1 MTVALI
7 AFAIVIGLVL
17 VRVPI
22 GIAMGT
28 VGALGFV
35 YLRDGR
41 WSAGLGPAADSVLD
55 VAQND
60 ALSVIPLFILMGMLI
75 AQSGMAHDLYRAAYA
90 AVGRLPGGLAM
101 STILAC
107 GGFSAVSGSS
117 LATAATMSQVALP
130 SMRKFGYHDT
140 LSTASVAA
148 GGTLGIL
155 IPPSIILII
164 YGFLTGQSIGKLFLA
179 GILPGV
185 LGIVLYLFAVAFV
198 VWRKPDAGPA
208 GPPMDR
214 GEAKRSII
222 RVIPILLLFLIIIG
236 GIYGQVFTADE
247 AAGVGAFGAIVISIA
262 IGRFSWSG
270 LIRALSQTVKTSV
283 GLFVLLIGADIFN
296 RLITRAGLPD
306 DLLALV
312 QGNGFGPFTVLAIM
326 MVIYLILGAVFESL
340 SMITLTVPVF
350 APLIASLGFFEGDV
364 TGEMALIWFGII
376 VVVVTEISLI
386 TPPIG
391 LNVFVLRS
399 VVTDVS
405 TGTIFRGVTP
415 FWVADIVR
423 LIVLICLP
431 ALSLLLPMGIVSFGG
446 V

>member
-1 MTVALI
+1 MITSLI
-7 AFAIVIGLVL
+7 AFALVIALVL
-17 VRVPI
+17 LRVPI
-22 GIAMGT
+22 GFAMGG
-28 VGALGFV
+28 VGTIGFV
-35 YLRDGR
+35 ILRDWR
-41 WSAGLGPAADSVLD
+41 WSAGLGPAADSILD
-55 VAQND
+55 VTQND
-60 ALSVIPLFILMGMLI
+60 ALSVIPLFILMGMII

-117 LATAATMSQVALP
+117 LATAATMSKVALP
-130 SMRKFGYHDT
+130 SMRKFGYHDS

-179 GILPGV
+179 GILPGL
-185 LGIVLYLFAVAFV
+185 LGIILYLCAVAFV
-198 VWRKPDAGPA
+198 VWRRPDAGPA
-208 GPPMDR
+208 GAPMSAA
-214 GEAKRSII
+214 EARASLL
-222 RVIPILLLFLIIIG
+222 RVLPILALFTLIIG

-247 AAGVGAFGAIVISIA
+247 AAGVGAFGAIVISA
-262 IGRFSWSG
+262 LIGRFSWAG
-270 LIRALSQTVKTSV
+270 LIEALAQTVKTSV
-283 GLFVLLIGADIFN
+283 GLFVLLIGAEIFN
-296 RLITRAGLPD
+296 RLITRAGLPG
-306 DLLALV
+306 DLLVLV
-312 QGNGFGPFTVLAIM
+312 QGAGFEPFTVLIM
-326 MVIYLILGAVFESL
+326 IMLVYLVLGAVFESL

-350 APLIASLGFFEGDV
+350 APLIASLGFFAGD
-364 TGEMALIWFGII
+364 TSGEMALIWFGIL

-399 VVTDVS
+399 VVSDVS

-415 FWVADIVR
+415 FWAADIIR
-423 LIVLICLP
+423 LAILIALP
-431 ALSLLLPMGIVSFGG
+431 LFALWLPMGVSGFQ
-446 V
+446 

>member
-1 MTVALI
+1 MIISLI
-7 AFAIVIGLVL
+7 AFAIVITLVL
-17 VRVPI
+17 IRVPI
-22 GIAMGT
+22 GIAMGA
-28 VGALGFV
+28 VGAVGFV
-35 YLRDGR
+35 YLRGGR
-41 WSAGLGPAADSVLD
+41 WSAGLGPAADSILD
-55 VAQND
+55 VTQND
-60 ALSVIPLFILMGMLI
+60 ALSVIPLFIFMGMLI

-117 LATAATMSQVALP
+117 LATAATMSKVALP
-130 SMRKFGYHDT
+130 SMRKFGYHDS

-179 GILPGV
+179 GILPGL
-185 LGIVLYLFAVAFV
+185 LGIVLYLCAVAFV
-198 VWRKPDAGPA
+198 VWRKPEAGPA
-208 GPPMDR
+208 GKAMSAK
-214 GEAKRSII
+214 EACDSMI
-222 RVIPILLLFLIIIG
+222 RVIPILVLFVIIIG
-236 GIYGQVFTADE
+236 GIYGQIFTADE
-247 AAGVGAFGAIVISIA
+247 AAGVGAFGAIIISII

-270 LIRALSQTVKTSV
+270 LVDALAQTVKTSV

-296 RLITRAGLPD
+296 RLVTRAGLPG
-306 DLLALV
+306 DLLDLV
-312 QGNGFGPFTVLAIM
+312 QGVGFEPFTVLA
-326 MVIYLILGAVFESL
+326 LIVVVYILLGAVFESL

-364 TGEMALIWFGII
+364 TGELALIWFGII

-399 VVTDVS
+399 VVKDVS
-405 TGTIFRGVTP
+405 TATIFKGVTP
-415 FWVADIVR
+415 FWLADIIR
-423 LIVLICLP
+423 LIVLIALP
-431 ALSLLLPMGIVSFGG
+431 AFALLLPMGVISFGG
-446 V
+446 P

>member
-1 MTVALI
+1 MIVSLI
-7 AFAIVIGLVL
+7 AFAIVIALVL

-22 GIAMGT
+22 GIAMGG
-28 VGALGFV
+28 VGAIGFV

-41 WSAGLGPAADSVLD
+41 WSAGLGPAADSILD
-55 VAQND
+55 VTQND

-117 LATAATMSQVALP
+117 LATAATMAQVALP
-130 SMRKFGYHDT
+130 SMRKYGYHDT

-179 GILPGV
+179 GILPGL
-185 LGIVLYLFAVAFV
+185 LGILLYLCAVAFV
-198 VWRKPDAGPA
+198 VWRTPEAGPA
-208 GPPMDR
+208 GARMSA
-214 GEAKRSII
+214 GEARQSIL
-222 RVIPILLLFLIIIG
+222 RVIPILVLFLIIIG
-236 GIYGQVFTADE
+236 GIYGQIFTADE
-247 AAGVGAFGAIVISIA
+247 AAGIGAFGAILISIA
-262 IGRFSWSG
+262 IGRFSWAG
-270 LIRALSQTVKTSV
+270 LVAALSQTVKTSV

-296 RLITRAGLPD
+296 RLISRAGLPE

-312 QGNGFGPFTVLAIM
+312 QVGGFEPFTVLAIM
-326 MVIYLILGAVFESL
+326 MLIYLILGAVFESL

-364 TGEMALIWFGII
+364 SGEMALIWFGII

-399 VVTDVS
+399 VVDDVS

-415 FWVADIVR
+415 FWMADIVR
-423 LIVLICLP
+423 LVILISLP
-431 ALSLLLPMGIVSFGG
+431 AFALLLPMGVTGFGP
-446 V
+446 

>member
-1 MTVALI
+1 MTIALI
-7 AFAIVIGLVL
+7 AFAIVIALVL

-28 VGALGFV
+28 VGAIGFV
-35 YLRDGR
+35 YLRGGR
-41 WSAGLGPAADSVLD
+41 WSAGLGPAADSILD

-60 ALSVIPLFILMGMLI
+60 ALSVIPLFILMGMII

-117 LATAATMSQVALP
+117 LATAATMSKVALP
-130 SMRKFGYHDT
+130 SMRKFGYHDS

-179 GILPGV
+179 GILPGL
-185 LGIVLYLFAVAFV
+185 LGIVLYLGAVGFV
-198 VWRKPDAGPA
+198 VWRKPEAGPA
-208 GPPMDR
+208 GNAMDWA
-214 GEAKRSII
+214 EARSCIL
-222 RVIPILLLFLIIIG
+222 RVIPILALFVIIIG
-236 GIYGQVFTADE
+236 GIYGQIFTADE
-247 AAGVGAFGAIVISIA
+247 AAGVGAFGAILIA
-262 IGRFSWSG
+262 ILIGRFSWAG
-270 LIRALSQTVKTSV
+270 LIDALSQTVRTSV

-296 RLITRAGLPD
+296 RLITRAGLTD
-306 DLLALV
+306 DLLGFL
-312 QGNGFGPFTVLAIM
+312 QGAGLEPFAVLGLI
-326 MVIYLILGAVFESL
+326 VLIYLVLGAVFESL

-405 TGTIFRGVTP
+405 AATIFKGVTP
-415 FWVADIVR
+415 FWIADIIR
-423 LIVLICLP
+423 LIILIALP
-431 ALSLLLPMGIVSFGG
+431 AFALMLPLGVLGFG
-446 V
+446 

>member
-1 MTVALI
+1 MTVSLI
-7 AFAIVIGLVL
+7 AFAVVIGLVL
-17 VRVPI
+17 LRVPI

-28 VGALGFV
+28 VGTIGFV
-35 YLRDGR
+35 ILRDWR
-41 WSAGLGPAADSVLD
+41 WSAGLGPAADSILD
-55 VAQND
+55 VTQND
-60 ALSVIPLFILMGMLI
+60 ALSVIPLFILMGMI
-75 AQSGMAHDLYRAAYA
+75 VAQSGMAHDLYRAAYA
-90 AVGRLPGGLAM
+90 LVGRLPGGLAM

-117 LATAATMSQVALP
+117 LATAATMSKVALP
-130 SMRKFGYHDT
+130 SMRKFGYHDS

-179 GILPGV
+179 GILPGL
-185 LGIVLYLFAVAFV
+185 LGILLYLGAVAFV
-198 VWRKPDAGPA
+198 VWRKPEAGPA
-208 GPPMDR
+208 GQPMYADEIR
-214 GEAKRSII
+214 ASIL
-222 RVIPILLLFLIIIG
+222 RVIPILVLFVIIIG

-247 AAGVGAFGAIVISIA
+247 AAGVGAFGAIVISVI
-262 IGRFSWSG
+262 IGRFSWGG
-270 LIRALSQTVKTSV
+270 LIEALSQTVKTSV

-306 DLLALV
+306 DLLALA
-312 QGNGFGPFTVLAIM
+312 QGVGFEPFMILGMIVL
-326 MVIYLILGAVFESL
+326 IYLLLGAVFESL

-405 TGTIFRGVTP
+405 TGTIFKGVTP
-415 FWVADIVR
+415 FWIADILR
-423 LIVLICLP
+423 LIFLITLP
-431 ALSLLLPMGIVSFGG
+431 FFALWLPMGVFGFG
-446 V
+446 

>member
-17 VRVPI
+17 LRVPI
-22 GIAMGT
+22 GIAMGV
-28 VGALGFV
+28 VGAIGFV
-35 YLRDGR
+35 ILRDWR
-41 WSAGLGPAADSVLD
+41 WSAGLGPAADSILD
-55 VAQND
+55 VTQND
-60 ALSVIPLFILMGMLI
+60 ALSVIPLFILMGMII

-90 AVGRLPGGLAM
+90 VVGRLPGGLAM

-117 LATAATMSQVALP
+117 LATAATMSKVALP
-130 SMRKFGYHDT
+130 SMRKFGYHDS

-179 GILPGV
+179 GILPGI
-185 LGIVLYLFAVAFV
+185 LGILLYLCAVAFV
-198 VWRKPDAGPA
+198 VWRKPEVGPS
-208 GPPMDR
+208 GKPMSR
-214 GEAKRSII
+214 AEVRESVL
-222 RVIPILLLFLIIIG
+222 RVIPIMILFVIIIG

-247 AAGVGAFGAIVISIA
+247 AAGVGAFGAIVISIV
-262 IGRFSWSG
+262 IGRFSWKG
-270 LIRALSQTVKTSV
+270 LTDALGQTVKTSV

-296 RLITRAGLPD
+296 RLITRAGLPG

-312 QGNGFGPFTVLAIM
+312 QGAGFEPFTILALIIL
-326 MVIYLILGAVFESL
+326 IYLVLGAVFESL

-350 APLIASLGFFEGDV
+350 APLIASLGFFEGDM

-405 TGTIFRGVTP
+405 AATIFRGVTP

-423 LIVLICLP
+423 LIFLVALP
-431 ALSLLLPMGIVSFGG
+431 FIALSVPMGVWSFG
-446 V
+446 

>member
-17 VRVPI
+17 LRVPI
-22 GIAMGT
+22 GIAMGV
-28 VGALGFV
+28 VGAIGFV
-35 YLRDGR
+35 ILRDWR
-41 WSAGLGPAADSVLD
+41 WSAGLGPAADSILD
-55 VAQND
+55 VTQND
-60 ALSVIPLFILMGMLI
+60 ALSVIPLFILMGMII

-90 AVGRLPGGLAM
+90 IVGRLPGGLAM

-117 LATAATMSQVALP
+117 LATAATMSKVALP
-130 SMRKFGYHDT
+130 SMRKFGYADS

-179 GILPGV
+179 GILPGI
-185 LGIVLYLFAVAFV
+185 LGILLYLCAVAFV
-198 VWRKPDAGPA
+198 VWRKPEAGPA
-208 GPPMDR
+208 GTRMSCPEVR
-214 GEAKRSII
+214 ESVL
-222 RVIPILLLFLIIIG
+222 RVIPILILFVIIIG

-247 AAGVGAFGAIVISIA
+247 AAGVGAFGAIVISIF
-262 IGRFSWSG
+262 IGRFSWKG
-270 LIRALSQTVKTSV
+270 LIDALSQTVKTSV

-306 DLLALV
+306 DLLSLV
-312 QGNGFGPFTVLAIM
+312 QGAGFEPFTILALIIL
-326 MVIYLILGAVFESL
+326 VYLVLGAVFESL

-364 TGEMALIWFGII
+364 TGELSLIWFGII

-405 TGTIFRGVTP
+405 AGTIFRGVTP
-415 FWVADIVR
+415 FWVADIIR
-423 LIVLICLP
+423 LAFLVALP
-431 ALSLLLPMGIVSFGG
+431 FFALSIPMGVWSFG
-446 V
+446 

>member
-17 VRVPI
+17 LRVPI
-22 GIAMGT
+22 GIAMGV
-28 VGALGFV
+28 VGAIGFV
-35 YLRDGR
+35 ILRDWR
-41 WSAGLGPAADSVLD
+41 WSAGLGPAADSILD
-55 VAQND
+55 VTQND
-60 ALSVIPLFILMGMLI
+60 ALSVIPLFILMGMII

-90 AVGRLPGGLAM
+90 VVGRLPGGLAM

-130 SMRKFGYHDT
+130 SMRKYGYDDR

-179 GILPGV
+179 GILPGI
-185 LGIVLYLFAVAFV
+185 LGILLYLCAVAFV
-198 VWRKPDAGPA
+198 VWRRPEAGPA
-208 GPPMDR
+208 GERMTWPEVR
-214 GEAKRSII
+214 ASVL
-222 RVIPILLLFLIIIG
+222 RVIPILILFVIIIG

-247 AAGVGAFGAIVISIA
+247 AAGVGAFGAIVISA
-262 IGRFSWSG
+262 FIGRFSWRG
-270 LIRALSQTVKTSV
+270 LIDALSQTVKTSV
-283 GLFVLLIGADIFN
+283 GLFLLLIGAEIFN

-306 DLLALV
+306 DLLNLV
-312 QGNGFGPFTVLAIM
+312 QGAGLEPFTVLALI
-326 MVIYLILGAVFESL
+326 VLIYLVLGAVFESL

-350 APLIASLGFFEGDV
+350 APLVASLGFFAGDV

-391 LNVFVLRS
+391 LNIFVLRS

-405 TGTIFRGVTP
+405 TATIFKGVTP
-415 FWVADIVR
+415 FWAADIIR
-423 LIVLICLP
+423 LAFLIALP
-431 ALSLLLPMGIVSFGG
+431 FFSLLVPMGVWGFN
-446 V
+446 

>member
-17 VRVPI
+17 LRVPI
-22 GIAMGT
+22 GIAMGG
-28 VGALGFV
+28 VGALGFI
-35 YLRDGR
+35 YLRDWR
-41 WSAGLGPAADSVLD
+41 WSAGLGPAADSILD
-55 VAQND
+55 VTQND
-60 ALSVIPLFILMGMLI
+60 ALSVIPLFILIGMLI
-75 AQSGMAHDLYRAAYA
+75 AQSGIAHDLYRAAYA

-117 LATAATMSQVALP
+117 LATAATMSKVALP
-130 SMRKFGYHDT
+130 PMRKFGYHDR

-179 GILPGV
+179 GILPGI
-185 LGIVLYLFAVAFV
+185 LGILLYLLAVAFV
-198 VWRKPDAGPA
+198 VWRNPEAGPA
-208 GPPMDR
+208 GHRMD
-214 GEAKRSII
+214 AKETRESIV
-222 RVIPILLLFLIIIG
+222 RVIPILLLFVLIIG
-236 GIYGQVFTADE
+236 GIYGEIFTADE
-247 AAGVGAFGAIVISIA
+247 AAGIGAFGAIVISIA

-270 LIRALSQTVKTSV
+270 LSRALAQTVKTSV
-283 GLFVLLIGADIFN
+283 GLFVLLIGADIFK
-296 RLITRAGLPD
+296 RLITRAGLPG

-312 QGNGFGPFTVLAIM
+312 QGNGYDPFTILAIM
-326 MVIYLILGAVFESL
+326 MLIYLLLGAVFESL

-391 LNVFVLRS
+391 LNVFVLKS
-399 VVTDVS
+399 VVPDVS

-415 FWVADIVR
+415 FWIADIVR
-423 LIVLICLP
+423 LVILIALP
-431 ALSLLLPMGIVSFGG
+431 AFALLIPMGIIGFAGL
-446 V
+446 

>member
-1 MTVALI
+1 MDRI
-7 AFAIVIGLVL
+7 RNRDWDGSGSGPHGHRHGLG
-17 VRVPI
+17 RCARI
-22 GIAMGT
+22 
-28 VGALGFV
+28 V

-41 WSAGLGPAADSVLD
+41 WSAGLGPAADSILD
-55 VAQND
+55 VTQND

-164 YGFLTGQSIGKLFLA
+164 YGFLTGQSIGMLFLA
-179 GILPGV
+179 GILPGI
-185 LGIVLYLFAVAFV
+185 LGIFLYLCAVAFV

-208 GPPMDR
+208 GTPMDKS
-214 GEAKRSII
+214 EAKQSII
-222 RVIPILLLFLIIIG
+222 RVIPILILFVIIIG

-247 AAGVGAFGAIVISIA
+247 AAGVGAFGAIVISVA

-270 LIRALSQTVKTSV
+270 LIKALSQTVKTSV

-312 QGNGFGPFTVLAIM
+312 QGNGFEPFTVLAIM
-326 MVIYLILGAVFESL
+326 ILIYLVLGAVFESL
-340 SMITLTVPVF
+340 SMITLT
-350 APLIASLGFFEGDV
+350 
-364 TGEMALIWFGII
+364 
-376 VVVVTEISLI
+376 
-386 TPPIG
+386 
-391 LNVFVLRS
+391 
-399 VVTDVS
+399 
-405 TGTIFRGVTP
+405 
-415 FWVADIVR
+415 
-423 LIVLICLP
+423 
-431 ALSLLLPMGIVSFGG
+431 
-446 V
+446 

>member
-1 MTVALI
+1 MEISLI
-7 AFAIVIGLVL
+7 AFALVISLVLLRIPIGFAMGLV
-17 VRVPI
+17 
-22 GIAMGT
+22 
-28 VGALGFV
+28 GAVGFV
-35 YLRDGR
+35 YLRDWR
-41 WSAGLGPAADSVLD
+41 WSAGLGPAADSILD
-55 VAQND
+55 VTQND
-60 ALSVIPLFILMGMLI
+60 ALSVIPLFIFMGMLI

-90 AVGRLPGGLAM
+90 LVGRLPGGLAM

-130 SMRKFGYHDT
+130 PMRKFGYHDS

-179 GILPGV
+179 GILPGI
-185 LGIVLYLFAVAFV
+185 LGIALYLCAVVFV
-198 VWRKPDAGPA
+198 VWRNPKAGPA
-208 GPPMDR
+208 GEKLS
-214 GEAKRSII
+214 GAETKASVL
-222 RVIPILLLFLIIIG
+222 RVIPILVLFCIIIG
-236 GIYGQVFTADE
+236 GIYGRVFTADE
-247 AAGVGAFGAIVISIA
+247 AAGVGAFGAILISIA
-262 IGRFSWSG
+262 IGRFSFAK
-270 LIRALSQTVKTSV
+270 LMDALTQTVKTSV
-283 GLFVLLIGADIFN
+283 GLFVLLIGADIFS

-312 QGNGFGPFTVLAIM
+312 QGAGFEPFMILGM
-326 MVIYLILGAVFESL
+326 MILIYLVLGAVFESL

-350 APLIASLGFFEGDV
+350 APLIASLGFFEGDL
-364 TGEMALIWFGII
+364 TGEFALIWFGIV

-399 VVTDVS
+399 VVKDVS
-405 TGTIFRGVTP
+405 TATIFKGVTP

-423 LIVLICLP
+423 LALLVGLP
-431 ALSLLLPMGIVSFGG
+431 FLSLLLPVGIWGF
-446 V
+446 

>member
-7 AFAIVIGLVL
+7 CFAIVIALVL

-22 GIAMGT
+22 GIAMGL
-28 VGALGFV
+28 VGAIGFV
-35 YLRDGR
+35 FLRDWR
-41 WSAGLGPAADSVLD
+41 WSAGLGPAADSILD
-55 VAQND
+55 VTQND

-130 SMRKFGYHDT
+130 SMRKYGYHDT

-179 GILPGV
+179 GILPGI
-185 LGIVLYLFAVAFV
+185 LGVVLYLIAVAFV
-198 VWRKPDAGPA
+198 VWHKPEAGPA
-208 GPPMDR
+208 GAPMDAK
-214 GEAKRSII
+214 EARQSII
-222 RVIPILLLFLIIIG
+222 RVIPILILFVIIIG
-236 GIYGQVFTADE
+236 GIYAGIFTADE
-247 AAGVGAFGAIVISIA
+247 AAGVGAFGAIVISVA

-270 LIRALSQTVKTSV
+270 LVKAVSQTVTTSV

-296 RLITRAGLPD
+296 RLIIRTGLPD

-312 QGNGFGPFTVLAIM
+312 NDNGFGPFTVLAIM
-326 MVIYLILGAVFESL
+326 MLIYLVLGAVFESL
-340 SMITLTVPVF
+340 SMITLTVPLF

-364 TGEMALIWFGII
+364 SGEMALIWFGII

-399 VVTDVS
+399 VVPDVS

-415 FWVADIVR
+415 FWLADIVR
-423 LIVLICLP
+423 LIILIALP
-431 ALSLLLPMGIVSFGG
+431 AFSLLLPLGVVGFGG
-446 V
+446 L

>member
-7 AFAIVIGLVL
+7 CFAIVIVLVL
-17 VRVPI
+17 FRVPI
-22 GIAMGT
+22 GIAMGL
-28 VGALGFV
+28 VGAIGFV
-35 YLRDGR
+35 FLRDWR
-41 WSAGLGPAADSVLD
+41 WSAGLGPAADSILD
-55 VAQND
+55 VTQND

-130 SMRKFGYHDT
+130 SMRKYGYHDT

-179 GILPGV
+179 GILPGI
-185 LGIVLYLFAVAFV
+185 LGVVLYLIAVAFV
-198 VWRKPDAGPA
+198 VWRKPEAGPA
-208 GPPMDR
+208 GAPMDAK
-214 GEAKRSII
+214 EARQSIV
-222 RVIPILLLFLIIIG
+222 RVIPILILFIIIIG
-236 GIYGQVFTADE
+236 GIYAGIFTADE
-247 AAGVGAFGAIVISIA
+247 AAGVGAFGAIVISVA

-270 LIRALSQTVKTSV
+270 LVKAVSQTVKTSV

-296 RLITRAGLPD
+296 RLIIRTGLPD
-306 DLLALV
+306 DLLSLV
-312 QGNGFGPFTVLAIM
+312 NDNGFGPFTVLAIM
-326 MVIYLILGAVFESL
+326 MLIYLVLGAVFESL
-340 SMITLTVPVF
+340 SMITLTVPLF

-364 TGEMALIWFGII
+364 SGEMALIWFGII

-399 VVTDVS
+399 VVPDVS

-415 FWVADIVR
+415 FWLADIVR
-423 LIVLICLP
+423 LIILIALP
-431 ALSLLLPMGIVSFGG
+431 AFSLLLPLGVVGFGG
-446 V
+446 L

>member
-1 MTVALI
+1 MTISLI

-17 VRVPI
+17 LRVPI
-22 GIAMGT
+22 GVAMGT
-28 VGALGFV
+28 VGAVGFV
-35 YLRDGR
+35 ALRDWR
-41 WSAGLGPAADSVLD
+41 WSAGLGPAADSILD
-55 VAQND
+55 VTQND
-60 ALSVIPLFILMGMLI
+60 ALSVIPLFIFMGMLI

-90 AVGRLPGGLAM
+90 IVGRLPGGLAM

-117 LATAATMSQVALP
+117 LATAATMSKVALP
-130 SMRKFGYHDT
+130 SMRKFGYHDS

-179 GILPGV
+179 GILPGILGV
-185 LGIVLYLFAVAFV
+185 LLYLCAVAFV
-198 VWRKPDAGPA
+198 VWRKPEAGPA
-208 GPPMDR
+208 GTPLSP
-214 GEAKRSII
+214 GEARASVI
-222 RVIPILLLFLIIIG
+222 RVIPILVLFIIIIG

-247 AAGVGAFGAIVISIA
+247 AAGVGAFGAIVISII
-262 IGRFSWSG
+262 IGRFTWRG
-270 LIRALSQTVKTSV
+270 LVDALTQTVKTSV

-312 QGNGFGPFTVLAIM
+312 QGAGVEPFTVLAMI
-326 MVIYLILGAVFESL
+326 VLVYLLLGAVFESL

-364 TGEMALIWFGII
+364 SGEMALIWFGII

-399 VVTDVS
+399 VVSDVS

-415 FWVADIVR
+415 FWIADIVR
-423 LIVLICLP
+423 LIFLIALP
-431 ALSLLLPMGIVSFGG
+431 FFALLLPMGVVSFGG
-446 V
+446 P

>member
-17 VRVPI
+17 LRVPI
-22 GIAMGT
+22 GIAMGV
-28 VGALGFV
+28 VGAIGFV
-35 YLRDGR
+35 ILRDWR
-41 WSAGLGPAADSVLD
+41 WSAGLGPAADSILD
-55 VAQND
+55 VTQND
-60 ALSVIPLFILMGMLI
+60 ALSVIPLFILMGMII

-90 AVGRLPGGLAM
+90 VVGRLPGGLAM

-117 LATAATMSQVALP
+117 LATAATMSKVALP
-130 SMRKFGYHDT
+130 SMRKFGYHDS

-179 GILPGV
+179 GILPGI
-185 LGIVLYLFAVAFV
+185 LGILLYLCAVAFV
-198 VWRKPDAGPA
+198 VWRKPEAGPA
-208 GPPMDR
+208 GTPMTGPEVR
-214 GEAKRSII
+214 ESVL
-222 RVIPILLLFLIIIG
+222 RVVPILILFVIIIG
-236 GIYGQVFTADE
+236 GIYSQIFTADE
-247 AAGVGAFGAIVISIA
+247 AAGVGAFGAIVISIF
-262 IGRFSWSG
+262 IGRFTWKG
-270 LIRALSQTVKTSV
+270 LIDALAQTVKTSV
-283 GLFVLLIGADIFN
+283 GLFILLIGADIFN

-312 QGNGFGPFTVLAIM
+312 QGVGFEPFTVLAMIIL
-326 MVIYLILGAVFESL
+326 IYLVLGAVFESL

-350 APLIASLGFFEGDV
+350 APLIASLGFFAGD
-364 TGEMALIWFGII
+364 TSGELALIWFGII

-405 TGTIFRGVTP
+405 TVTIFRGVTP
-415 FWVADIVR
+415 FWVADIIR
-423 LIVLICLP
+423 LIFLVALP
-431 ALSLLLPMGIVSFGG
+431 FIALSIPMGVWSFG
-446 V
+446 

>member
-7 AFAIVIGLVL
+7 AFAIVIALVL
-17 VRVPI
+17 LRVPI
-22 GIAMGT
+22 GIAMGV
-28 VGALGFV
+28 VGAVGFV
-35 YLRDGR
+35 ILRDWR

-55 VAQND
+55 VTQND
-60 ALSVIPLFILMGMLI
+60 ALSVIPLFILMGMII
-75 AQSGMAHDLYRAAYA
+75 ANSGMAHDLYRAAYA
-90 AVGRLPGGLAM
+90 IVGRLPGGLAM

-117 LATAATMSQVALP
+117 LATAATMSKVALP
-130 SMRKFGYHDT
+130 SMRKFGYHDS

-164 YGFLTGQSIGKLFLA
+164 YGFLTSQSIGKLFLA
-179 GILPGV
+179 GILPGL
-185 LGIVLYLFAVAFV
+185 LGILLYLCAVAFV
-198 VWRKPDAGPA
+198 VWRKPEAGPA
-208 GPPMDR
+208 GDAMS
-214 GEAKRSII
+214 GSEIKASVL
-222 RVIPILLLFLIIIG
+222 RVIPIMVLFAIIIG

-247 AAGVGAFGAIVISIA
+247 AAGVGAFGALVISVL
-262 IGRFSWSG
+262 IGRFSFAG
-270 LIRALSQTVKTSV
+270 LFDALSQTVKTSV

-312 QGNGFGPFTVLAIM
+312 QGGGFEPFTILAIIV
-326 MVIYLILGAVFESL
+326 VIYLLLGAVFESL

-364 TGEMALIWFGII
+364 SGELALIWFGII

-405 TGTIFRGVTP
+405 TGTIFKGVTP
-415 FWVADIVR
+415 FWAADIVR
-423 LIVLICLP
+423 LIILIAFP
-431 ALSLLLPMGIVSFGG
+431 FFTLLVPMGLWGFG
-446 V
+446 

>member
-1 MTVALI
+1 MTISLI
-7 AFAIVIGLVL
+7 AFAIVIGFVL

-22 GIAMGT
+22 GIAMGL
-28 VGALGFV
+28 VGAIGFV
-35 YLRDGR
+35 ILRDWR
-41 WSAGLGPAADSVLD
+41 WSAGLGPAADSILD
-55 VAQND
+55 VTQND
-60 ALSVIPLFILMGMLI
+60 ALSVIPLFIFMGMLI

-90 AVGRLPGGLAM
+90 VVGRLPGGLAM

-130 SMRKFGYHDT
+130 SMRKFGYHDS

-179 GILPGV
+179 GILPGLLGV
-185 LGIVLYLFAVAFV
+185 LLYLGAVAFV
-198 VWRKPDAGPA
+198 VWRKPGAGPA
-208 GPPMDR
+208 GTPMSAAETR
-214 GEAKRSII
+214 ESVL
-222 RVIPILLLFLIIIG
+222 RVIPILALFVIIIG

-247 AAGVGAFGAIVISIA
+247 AAGVGAFGAILISIL
-262 IGRFSWSG
+262 IKRFSWKG
-270 LIRALSQTVKTSV
+270 LINALSQTVKTSV

-296 RLITRAGLPD
+296 RFVSRAGLPE

-312 QGNGFGPFTVLAIM
+312 QGAGFEPFTVLAMI
-326 MVIYLILGAVFESL
+326 VLIYLLLGAVFESL

-399 VVTDVS
+399 VVQDVS

-415 FWVADIVR
+415 FWAADIVR
-423 LIVLICLP
+423 LTILIVLP
-431 ALSLLLPMGIVSFGG
+431 FFALLLPMGVIGFGG
-446 V
+446 P

>member
-1 MTVALI
+1 LTIALI
-7 AFAIVIGLVL
+7 AFAIVIGLVFL
-17 VRVPI
+17 RVPI
-22 GIAMGT
+22 GIAMGV
-28 VGALGFV
+28 VGAIGFV
-35 YLRDGR
+35 FLRDWR
-41 WSAGLGPAADSVLD
+41 WSAGLGPAADSILD
-55 VAQND
+55 VTQND
-60 ALSVIPLFILMGMLI
+60 ALSVIPLFILMGMII

-90 AVGRLPGGLAM
+90 IVGRLPGGLAM

-117 LATAATMSQVALP
+117 LATAATMSKVALP
-130 SMRKFGYHDT
+130 SMRKFGYDDS

-179 GILPGV
+179 GILPGI
-185 LGIVLYLFAVAFV
+185 LGILLYLCAVAFV
-198 VWRKPDAGPA
+198 VWRKPEAGPA
-208 GPPMDR
+208 GERTTGPEVR
-214 GEAKRSII
+214 ASVV
-222 RVIPILLLFLIIIG
+222 RVIPILILFMIIIG

-247 AAGVGAFGAIVISIA
+247 AAGVGAFGAIVISIF
-262 IGRFSWSG
+262 IGRFSWKG
-270 LIRALSQTVKTSV
+270 LIDALSQTVKTSV

-296 RLITRAGLPD
+296 RLITRAGLPE
-306 DLLALV
+306 DLLNLV
-312 QGNGFGPFTVLAIM
+312 QGAGFEPFTILALII
-326 MVIYLILGAVFESL
+326 VIYLLLGAVFESL

-350 APLIASLGFFEGDV
+350 APLIASLGFFAGDAS
-364 TGEMALIWFGII
+364 GEVALIWFGII

-399 VVTDVS
+399 VVSDVS
-405 TGTIFRGVTP
+405 TATIFRGVTP

-423 LIVLICLP
+423 LALLIALP
-431 ALSLLLPMGIVSFGG
+431 FIALSIPLGIWSFG
-446 V
+446 

>member
-1 MTVALI
+1 MTVSLI

-17 VRVPI
+17 IRVPI
-22 GIAMGT
+22 GFAMGG
-28 VGALGFV
+28 VGAIGFV
-35 YLRDGR
+35 YLRDWR
-41 WSAGLGPAADSVLD
+41 WSAGLGPAADSILD
-55 VAQND
+55 VTQND
-60 ALSVIPLFILMGMLI
+60 ALSVIPLFIFMGMII
-75 AQSGMAHDLYRAAYA
+75 AQTGMAHDLYRAAYA
-90 AVGRLPGGLAM
+90 VVGRLPGGLAM

-117 LATAATMSQVALP
+117 LATAATMSQVAMP
-130 SMRKFGYHDT
+130 SMRKFGYHDG

-179 GILPGV
+179 GILPGLIGV
-185 LGIVLYLFAVAFV
+185 LLYLCAVAFV
-198 VWRKPDAGPA
+198 VWRKPEAGPA
-208 GPPMDR
+208 GERMSATETR
-214 GEAKRSII
+214 QSVL
-222 RVIPILLLFLIIIG
+222 RVIPILLLFCIIIG
-236 GIYGQVFTADE
+236 GIYGQIFTADE
-247 AAGVGAFGAIVISIA
+247 AAGVGAFGAIVIA
-262 IGRFSWSG
+262 VFLGRFTFSG
-270 LIRALSQTVKTSV
+270 LVEALSQTMKTSV

-306 DLLALV
+306 DLLAMV
-312 QGNGFGPFTVLAIM
+312 QSVGFSPFAVLGV
-326 MVIYLILGAVFESL
+326 MVLIYLVLGAVFESL

-350 APLIASLGFFEGDV
+350 APLIATMGFFEGDLN
-364 TGEMALIWFGII
+364 GEMALIWFGII

-405 TGTIFRGVTP
+405 TATIFKGVTP
-415 FWVADIVR
+415 FWAADIVR
-423 LIVLICLP
+423 LIILIALP
-431 ALSLLLPMGIVSFGG
+431 FFALLLPLG
-446 V
+446 VVGFSG

>member
-1 MTVALI
+1 LSVALI
-7 AFAIVIGLVL
+7 AFAIVIVLVL
-17 VRVPI
+17 LRVPI
-22 GIAMGT
+22 GIAMGF
-28 VGALGFV
+28 VGAIGFV
-35 YLRDGR
+35 MLRDWR
-41 WSAGLGPAADSVLD
+41 WSAGLGPAADSILD
-55 VAQND
+55 VTQND
-60 ALSVIPLFILMGMLI
+60 ALSVIPLFILMGMII
-75 AQSGMAHDLYRAAYA
+75 AQSGMALDLYRAAYA
-90 AVGRLPGGLAM
+90 LVGRLPGGLAM

-117 LATAATMSQVALP
+117 LATAATMSKVSLP
-130 SMRKFGYHDT
+130 AMRKFGYHDS

-164 YGFLTGQSIGKLFLA
+164 YGFLTAQSVGKLFLA
-179 GILPGV
+179 GILPGL
-185 LGIVLYLFAVAFV
+185 LGIVLYLCAVAFV
-198 VWRKPDAGPA
+198 VWRNPEAGPA
-208 GPPMDR
+208 GERMSGVETR
-214 GEAKRSII
+214 ASIL
-222 RVIPILLLFLIIIG
+222 RVIPILVLFVIIIG
-236 GIYGQVFTADE
+236 GIYGEVFTADE
-247 AAGVGAFGAIVISIA
+247 AAGVGAFGALVISIL
-262 IGRFSWSG
+262 IGRFSWKG
-270 LIRALSQTVKTSV
+270 LVDALTQTVKTSV

-312 QGNGFGPFTVLAIM
+312 QGASLEPFAIIAVIV
-326 MVIYLILGAVFESL
+326 VIYLLLGAVFESL

-364 TGEMALIWFGII
+364 SGELALIWFGII

-405 TGTIFRGVTP
+405 AGTIFKGVTP
-415 FWVADIVR
+415 FWIADILR
-423 LIVLICLP
+423 LIILIALP
-431 ALSLLLPMGIVSFGG
+431 FFALLLPTGVWHFG
-446 V
+446 

>member
-17 VRVPI
+17 LRVPI
-22 GIAMGT
+22 GIAMGV
-28 VGALGFV
+28 VGAVGFV
-35 YLRDGR
+35 ILRDWR
-41 WSAGLGPAADSVLD
+41 WSAGFGPAADSILD
-55 VAQND
+55 VTQND
-60 ALSVIPLFILMGMLI
+60 ALSVIPLFILMGMII

-90 AVGRLPGGLAM
+90 VVGRLPGGLAM

-130 SMRKFGYHDT
+130 SMRKYGYDDR

-179 GILPGV
+179 GILPGL
-185 LGIVLYLFAVAFV
+185 LGILLYLCAVAFV
-198 VWRKPDAGPA
+198 VWRRPEAGPA
-208 GPPMDR
+208 GERMTGPEVR
-214 GEAKRSII
+214 ASVL
-222 RVIPILLLFLIIIG
+222 RVIPILILFFIIIG

-247 AAGVGAFGAIVISIA
+247 AAGVGAFGAIIISVM
-262 IGRFSWSG
+262 IGRFSWKG
-270 LIRALSQTVKTSV
+270 LIEALSQTVKTSV
-283 GLFVLLIGADIFN
+283 GLFVLLIGAEIFN

-306 DLLALV
+306 DLLNLV
-312 QGNGFGPFTVLAIM
+312 QGAGFEPFTILVLILL
-326 MVIYLILGAVFESL
+326 VYLVLGAVFESL

-350 APLIASLGFFEGDV
+350 APLIASLGFFAGD
-364 TGEMALIWFGII
+364 TSGEMALIWFGII

-391 LNVFVLRS
+391 LNIFVLRS

-405 TGTIFRGVTP
+405 TATIFRGVTP
-415 FWVADIVR
+415 FWAADIVR
-423 LIVLICLP
+423 LAILVALP
-431 ALSLLLPMGIVSFGG
+431 FFALLLPMGVWSFN
-446 V
+446 